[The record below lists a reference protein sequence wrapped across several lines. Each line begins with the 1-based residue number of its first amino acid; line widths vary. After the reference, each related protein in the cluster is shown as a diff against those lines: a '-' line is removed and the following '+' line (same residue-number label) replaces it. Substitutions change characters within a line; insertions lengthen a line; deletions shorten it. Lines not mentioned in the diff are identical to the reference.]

1 MDSRLLEHYQR
12 ELAHLREAGA
22 EFAREFPRIAARL
35 GLQDGEA
42 ALDPDV
48 ERLLEGAA
56 FLAARVQLKID
67 AEFPRFTQQL
77 LGLLYPNCLAP
88 TPSMLVARLQPAPG
102 DINLARGWRLPR
114 GSALRHQA
122 RPDRTACEFR
132 TASEL
137 ELWPLELV
145 EARYF
150 RSAPDLPLA
159 PGCQGGVRLKLRTDA
174 GLAVSALALDR
185 LRIFL
190 GGSSEVAHK
199 LHELIGSACLGG
211 WCGGDGSGSWQ
222 RLAAGQVRLLG
233 FDDEEALL
241 PASARGFAGHR
252 LLQEYFAFP
261 ARFLFFEIGGL
272 APGFAACSGSEI
284 ELVLCFGR
292 SEPALEGRV
301 GASDFL
307 LHCVAAVNLFERR
320 IDGIALD
327 RGAQEFHVVPDRTRP
342 GDFEVHDLSEVVGH
356 GAGEPAE
363 RRFVPLHSSWRG
375 MAAAPPAYFTL
386 RREPRWRPAAQP
398 GRHRLS
404 GYAGGEVF
412 LSLVDPAA
420 PPYPEHLRRL
430 SLRARCTNRDLPL
443 LMRLGEGETDFRLEI
458 AAPVAA
464 IRCAKGPSAPAAPLA
479 PDEQAW
485 RFIGQLA
492 LNHLSLLDLDGE
504 QGAAALR
511 ELLGLHAGAA
521 DAGLRRQV
529 DGLRAVRCEPV
540 VARLPLPG
548 PLCYGRGV
556 GITLEL
562 DELAFE
568 GGSAFLFGC
577 VLERWFARHV
587 TLNGFT
593 ETVLRTLGRGE
604 LMRWG
609 PRCGSRT
616 IL

>member
-1 MDSRLLEHYQR
+1 VDSRLLEHYQR
-12 ELAHLREAGA
+12 ELAHLRETGS

-56 FLAARVQLKID
+56 FLAARVQLKIE

-77 LGLLYPNCLAP
+77 LGLLYPNCLTP
-88 TPSMLVARLQPAPG
+88 TPAMLVARCQPAPG
-102 DINLARGWRLPR
+102 DVNLARGWRLPR
-114 GSALRHQA
+114 GSAIRHQA
-122 RPDRTACEFR
+122 GPDTTACEFR
-132 TASEL
+132 TASAL

-150 RSAPDLPLA
+150 SQATELPLP
-159 PGCQGGVRLKLRTDA
+159 PGCQGGVRLKLRTDS

-190 GGSSEVAHK
+190 GGSSEIAHK

-211 WCGGDGSGSWQ
+211 LCGGAGGWQ
-222 RLAAGQVRLLG
+222 RLAAGCVRLCG
-233 FDDEEALL
+233 FDDEDALL
-241 PASARGFAGHR
+241 PASARGFAGDR

-261 ARFLFFEIGGL
+261 ARFLFFEIDGL
-272 APGFAACSGSEI
+272 APAVAACSGGEI
-284 ELVLCFGR
+284 ELVLGFGH
-292 SEPALEGRV
+292 SEPTLEGRV
-301 GASDFL
+301 GRADFL

-320 IDGIALD
+320 IDGIALE
-327 RGAQEFHVVPDRTRP
+327 RGAREFHVVPDRTRAA
-342 GDFEVHDLSEVVGH
+342 DFEIHDLIEVIGH
-356 GAGEPAE
+356 GAGEAAE
-363 RRFVPLHSSWRG
+363 RRFVPLHTSWRG
-375 MAAAPPAYFTL
+375 PAAASPAYFTL
-386 RREPRWRPAAQP
+386 RREPRLRPAGQS

-404 GYAGGEVF
+404 GYGGSEVF
-412 LSLVDPAA
+412 LSLVDPAD
-420 PPYPEHLRRL
+420 PPYPDRLQRL

-443 LMRLGEGETDFRLEI
+443 LMRLGDGETDFRLEV
-458 AAPVAA
+458 AAPVEAV
-464 IRCAKGPSAPAAPLA
+464 RCVKGPSAPAAPLA
-479 PDEQAW
+479 PDELAW

-492 LNHLSLLDLDGE
+492 RNHLSLLELDGE
-504 QGAAALR
+504 QGAAAVR

-521 DAGLRRQV
+521 EAGLRRQIEGV
-529 DGLRAVRCEPV
+529 RAVRCEPV

-568 GGSAFLFGC
+568 GGSAFLFGG

-593 ETVLRTLGRGE
+593 EMVLRTLGRGE
-604 LMRWG
+604 LMRWR
-609 PRCGSRT
+609 PRCGSRP